1 MAHKKKSVE
10 ITPNEPPVVVQPLT
24 QQDGENLQEMVN
36 INNTYASLL
45 KQQAQYDAAIH
56 MLKIRRDQ
64 VANGTLKLPVM
75 IQVTRTISYAESDKT
90 KVLKHLDD
98 ELRGLELAKQGV
110 TGTLEYRRDNF
121 VESLLRVSK
130 LLNEKSKKF
139 EVKTVSGIDPG
150 SQDQRDSEQKAIEK
164 EFNKMLKK
172 EM

>member
-1 MAHKKKSVE
+1 
-10 ITPNEPPVVVQPLT
+10 
-24 QQDGENLQEMVN
+24 
-36 INNTYASLL
+36 
-45 KQQAQYDAAIH
+45 
-56 MLKIRRDQ
+56 
-64 VANGTLKLPVM
+64 M

-130 LLNEKSKKF
+130 LLNEKSKNF
-139 EVKTVSGIDPG
+139 EVKKVAGVDPG